1 MLKLKEKY
9 YTEVIPKMKEK
20 FGYKSNLAVPAIQKV
35 TVNTGFGRLVAGK
48 TKQEIEKACAEIV
61 NDLATITGQ
70 KSVLTNAKHSIA
82 SFKLRK
88 GMPVG
93 AKATLRGEKMYGL
106 LERLICIALPRT
118 RDFSGISPDAVDKAG
133 NLTIGIREHISFPE
147 VSAEKA
153 SKIFGLEIV
162 ISTSAKSKEE
172 GLELFRLLGFPLR
185 QSLSESEPKGGAH

>member
-9 YTEVIPKMKEK
+9 YTEAIPKMKER
-20 FGYKSNLAVPAIQKV
+20 FGYKSNLAVPVIQKV
-35 TVNTGFGRLVAGK
+35 TANTGFGRLVAGK
-48 TKQEIEKACAEIV
+48 TKQEIEKACAEII
-61 NDLATITGQ
+61 NDLAMITGQ
-70 KSVLTNAKHSIA
+70 KPVLTNAKNSIA
-82 SFKLRK
+82 NFKLRK

-93 AKATLRGEKMYGL
+93 AKVTLRGEKMYAL
-106 LERLICIALPRT
+106 LERLIYIVLPRT
-118 RDFSGISPDAVDKAG
+118 RDFSGISTDSIDKVG

-172 GLELFRLLGFPLR
+172 GLELFSLLGFPLK
-185 QSLSESEPKGGAH
+185 QSLSESEPKGEA